1 MRGCRSASARIEQV
15 PERGECAGVG
25 ARGATAAQ
33 ESEREARRRRE
44 CRSAG
49 RDGGASVRAR
59 GAGASDRVQAPVQVS
74 ECKRQNRASDR
85 AWQVR
90 GCRSASARKEQAP
103 EHGKCEVSECQRR
116 IKASA
121 RARGATAARV
131 TERGARRRRE
141 CQSAGRDGRACVRA
155 RGATAVRKYSKC
167 QPHANGRGSRARSKS
182 KSKPSVARP
191 SRGRRLKALVEAIA
205 TAVSP
210 RPCGRRSARG
220 RRATGGGGAKIF

>member
-1 MRGCRSASARIEQV
+1 MRLTSDFHFCSCSTMALSPCKSSAPNTSVDVGALHAPVHFMCSTRHFDV
-15 PERGECAGVG
+15 TFNFTLFSSRLTMGECAGVG

-90 GCRSASARKEQAP
+90 GCRSASARREQAP
-103 EHGKCEVSECQRR
+103 ERVKCEVSECQRQ

-131 TERGARRRRE
+131 TERGARR
-141 CQSAGRDGRACVRA
+141 Q
-155 RGATAVRKYSKC
+155 RK
-167 QPHANGRGSRARSKS
+167 
-182 KSKPSVARP
+182 
-191 SRGRRLKALVEAIA
+191 
-205 TAVSP
+205 
-210 RPCGRRSARG
+210 
-220 RRATGGGGAKIF
+220 

>member
-141 CQSAGRDGRACVRA
+141 CQSAGRDGGASARA
-155 RGATAVRKYSKC
+155 RGATAARVPERGARRQCVCQSAGRRRKC
-167 QPHANGRGSRARSKS
+167 QCA
-182 KSKPSVARP
+182 
-191 SRGRRLKALVEAIA
+191 
-205 TAVSP
+205 
-210 RPCGRRSARG
+210 SARIEQAPEHG
-220 RRATGGGGAKIF
+220 ECAGVGVQAPG

>member
-1 MRGCRSASARIEQV
+1 M

-90 GCRSASARKEQAP
+90 GCRSASARREQAP
-103 EHGKCEVSECQRR
+103 ERVKCEVSECQRQ

-131 TERGARRRRE
+131 TERGARR
-141 CQSAGRDGRACVRA
+141 Q
-155 RGATAVRKYSKC
+155 RK
-167 QPHANGRGSRARSKS
+167 
-182 KSKPSVARP
+182 
-191 SRGRRLKALVEAIA
+191 
-205 TAVSP
+205 
-210 RPCGRRSARG
+210 
-220 RRATGGGGAKIF
+220 